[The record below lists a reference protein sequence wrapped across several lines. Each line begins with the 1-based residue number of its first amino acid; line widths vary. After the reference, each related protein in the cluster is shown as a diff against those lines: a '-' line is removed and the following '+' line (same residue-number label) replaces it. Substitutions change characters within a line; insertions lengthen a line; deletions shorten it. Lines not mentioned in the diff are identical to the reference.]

1 MELLPSHQFIEQLF
15 GPGGVQ
21 QLLQRLRVGEQ
32 TVDLSGLVLVDAF
45 QGLVKGALLQLCLL
59 YTSFE
64 RRRTFCQ
71 PCFSQGAAV
80 ADGLCQAIPLV
91 DQFEGEK
98 GLLPGQVV

>member
-45 QGLVKGALLQLCLL
+45 QGLVKGCPLQLALQLGRIGAQLL
-59 YTSFE
+59 AGMESSMSSRALFI
-64 RRRTFCQ
+64 C
-71 PCFSQGAAV
+71 
-80 ADGLCQAIPLV
+80 
-91 DQFEGEK
+91 
-98 GLLPGQVV
+98 GLLFKLSPPIPFLPNL